1 VLIAGYVGGGLAH
14 GLKNVLIRTVIQE
27 RVPERLHGRAFAA
40 YNGLRNTAE
49 LGALGAGGVL
59 VTALG
64 AQVALLGAGL
74 GCVAAGLLGLGLI
87 QRRRSAAAPTPAVT
101 AAG

>member
-1 VLIAGYVGGGLAH
+1 M
-14 GLKNVLIRTVIQE
+14 KNVLIRTVIQE

-59 VTALG
+59 VSVLG

-74 GCVAAGLLGLGLI
+74 GCVVAGLGGLVLM
-87 QRRRSAAAPTPAVT
+87 QRRGVSAPGPVVPAHASRST
-101 AAG
+101 